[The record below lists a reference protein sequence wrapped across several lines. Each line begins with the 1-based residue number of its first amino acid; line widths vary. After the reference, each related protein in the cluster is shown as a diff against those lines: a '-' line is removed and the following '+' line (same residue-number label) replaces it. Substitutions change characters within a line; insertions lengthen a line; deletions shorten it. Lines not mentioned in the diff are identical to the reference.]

1 MSKAS
6 PARVSANDR
15 YNKKVYESV
24 ALRVRRG
31 TRERWRS
38 SASARGLSLAPRS
51 TASAVILSIA
61 SAFAWQLAIFTSGV
75 AAATLT
81 NPYLLFI
88 VVCFNG
94 TQWHSGFALNGKR
107 NQRLLNGIE

>member
-38 SASARGLSLAPRS
+38 SASARGLSLA
-51 TASAVILSIA
+51 ALIVSAVEEYLTAHPVEDVPSPA
-61 SAFAWQLAIFTSGV
+61 SEEVS
-75 AAATLT
+75 
-81 NPYLLFI
+81 
-88 VVCFNG
+88 
-94 TQWHSGFALNGKR
+94 
-107 NQRLLNGIE
+107 E

>member
-38 SASARGLSLAPRS
+38 SASARGLSLA
-51 TASAVILSIA
+51 TLIVSAVEEYLTAHPVADAPPPA
-61 SAFAWQLAIFTSGV
+61 SEEAS
-75 AAATLT
+75 
-81 NPYLLFI
+81 
-88 VVCFNG
+88 
-94 TQWHSGFALNGKR
+94 
-107 NQRLLNGIE
+107 E